1 MITTYLRKKYKVF
14 LKTKGKVC
22 YNFNGVDIMP
32 YVALY
37 RKYRPKKFDDVI
49 GQKVTV
55 EILKNSIINN
65 KISHAY
71 LFNGPRGT
79 GKTSVAK
86 IFAKSVNCLNNKNGN
101 ACGTCEL
108 CKKIQENDV
117 DIIEIDAASNN
128 GVEEIREIRSKVKL
142 LPAVAKY
149 KVYIIDEVH
158 MLSTGAFN
166 ALLKTL
172 EEPPSH
178 VIFILATTEIHKIP
192 LTILSRCQRFDFNKV
207 NSEEMFAKL
216 KQICKLEKKDISDNI
231 LKLIVKLSDGGC
243 RDAVN
248 LLDQVLSLSS
258 ENITED
264 EIYDMQGITSED
276 KIIDFLN
283 TILENDIVGGMKF
296 LDSFVNSG
304 KNLNGIVEQLLIL
317 LHNIAIANTVDN
329 FFQGDSQKKYM
340 AINVNLENI
349 KILTNILI
357 ELENQMNKSTN
368 QRNLF
373 ETYYIYMSSVIN
385 DCKTNVSN
393 NFVNLVK
400 NSKQTPKKELK
411 ECSSENG
418 ESVNT
423 DFNLLKKIRI
433 NNILATANKEE
444 LIKINHDYE
453 RINDFI
459 ANKVYNNIAALLL
472 SGKVVAA
479 SSEYLLF
486 SFDDKSLVKVFLSNL
501 EKIEKFLYEIYN
513 NEYKVMSVDSNEWVN
528 IKNEF
533 IINKKNKVVYEILPE
548 LDVLQNQNK
557 KNTKFESI
565 TNNIFGDEVE
575 TIN

>member
-1 MITTYLRKKYKVF
+1 
-14 LKTKGKVC
+14 
-22 YNFNGVDIMP
+22 MP

-86 IFAKSVNCLNNKNGN
+86 IFARSVNCLNNKNGN

-243 RDAVN
+243 RDAIN

-329 FFQGDSQKKYM
+329 FFQGDSQKKYI
-340 AINVNLENI
+340 AINVSLENI

-393 NFVNLVK
+393 NFVSLVK

-411 ECSSENG
+411 ECLSENG

-433 NNILATANKEE
+433 NNILATANKQE

-533 IINKKNKVVYEILPE
+533 IINKKNKVMYEILPE

>member
-1 MITTYLRKKYKVF
+1 
-14 LKTKGKVC
+14 
-22 YNFNGVDIMP
+22 MP

-86 IFAKSVNCLNNKNGN
+86 IFARSVNCLNNKNGN

-243 RDAVN
+243 RDAIN

-329 FFQGDSQKKYM
+329 FFQGDSQKKYI

-411 ECSSENG
+411 ECLSENG

>member
-1 MITTYLRKKYKVF
+1 
-14 LKTKGKVC
+14 
-22 YNFNGVDIMP
+22 MP

-243 RDAVN
+243 RDAIN

-329 FFQGDSQKKYM
+329 FFQGDSQKKYI

-393 NFVNLVK
+393 NFENLVK

-411 ECSSENG
+411 ECLSENG

>member
-243 RDAVN
+243 RDAIN

-329 FFQGDSQKKYM
+329 FFQADSQKKYI

-411 ECSSENG
+411 ECLSENG

>member
-1 MITTYLRKKYKVF
+1 
-14 LKTKGKVC
+14 
-22 YNFNGVDIMP
+22 MP

-86 IFAKSVNCLNNKNGN
+86 IFARSVNCLNNKNGN

-243 RDAVN
+243 RDAIN

-329 FFQGDSQKKYM
+329 FFQADSQKKYI
-340 AINVNLENI
+340 AINVSLENI

-411 ECSSENG
+411 ECLSENG

-533 IINKKNKVVYEILPE
+533 IINKKNNVVYEILPE

>member
-1 MITTYLRKKYKVF
+1 
-14 LKTKGKVC
+14 
-22 YNFNGVDIMP
+22 MP

-243 RDAVN
+243 RDAIN

-283 TILENDIVGGMKF
+283 IILENDIVGGMKF

-329 FFQGDSQKKYM
+329 FFQADSQKKYI
-340 AINVNLENI
+340 AINVSLENI

-411 ECSSENG
+411 ECLSEYG

>member
-1 MITTYLRKKYKVF
+1 
-14 LKTKGKVC
+14 
-22 YNFNGVDIMP
+22 MP

-86 IFAKSVNCLNNKNGN
+86 IFARSVNCLNNKNGN

-243 RDAVN
+243 RDAIN

-329 FFQGDSQKKYM
+329 FFQGDSQKKYI

-411 ECSSENG
+411 ECLSENG

-533 IINKKNKVVYEILPE
+533 IINKKNKVMYEILPE

>member
-1 MITTYLRKKYKVF
+1 
-14 LKTKGKVC
+14 
-22 YNFNGVDIMP
+22 MP

-86 IFAKSVNCLNNKNGN
+86 IFARSVNCFNNKNGN

-243 RDAVN
+243 RDAIN

-329 FFQGDSQKKYM
+329 FFQADSQKKYI
-340 AINVNLENI
+340 AINVSLENI

-357 ELENQMNKSTN
+357 ELENQMNKSAN

-411 ECSSENG
+411 ECLSEYG

>member
-1 MITTYLRKKYKVF
+1 
-14 LKTKGKVC
+14 
-22 YNFNGVDIMP
+22 MP

-86 IFAKSVNCLNNKNGN
+86 IFARSVNCLNNKNGD

-243 RDAVN
+243 RDAIN

-329 FFQGDSQKKYM
+329 FFQADSQKKYI
-340 AINVNLENI
+340 AINVSLENI

-411 ECSSENG
+411 ECLSEYG

>member
-1 MITTYLRKKYKVF
+1 
-14 LKTKGKVC
+14 
-22 YNFNGVDIMP
+22 MP

-86 IFAKSVNCLNNKNGN
+86 IFARSVNCLNNKNGN

-216 KQICKLEKKDISDNI
+216 KQICKFEKKDISDNI

-243 RDAVN
+243 RDAIN

-329 FFQGDSQKKYM
+329 FFQGDSQKKYI
-340 AINVNLENI
+340 AINVSLENI

-393 NFVNLVK
+393 NFLNLVK

-411 ECSSENG
+411 ECLSENG

-433 NNILATANKEE
+433 NNILATANKQE

-533 IINKKNKVVYEILPE
+533 IINKKNKVMYEILPE

>member
-1 MITTYLRKKYKVF
+1 
-14 LKTKGKVC
+14 
-22 YNFNGVDIMP
+22 MP

-86 IFAKSVNCLNNKNGN
+86 IFARSVNCLNNKNGN

-216 KQICKLEKKDISDNI
+216 KQICNFEKKDISDNI

-243 RDAVN
+243 RDAIN

-264 EIYDMQGITSED
+264 EIYDMQGIIAED
-276 KIIDFLN
+276 KVIDLLN
-283 TILENDIVGGMKF
+283 TILENDIIGGMKS
-296 LDSFVNSG
+296 LDNFVNSG

-329 FFQGDSQKKYM
+329 YFQIDVQKKYL
-340 AINVNLENI
+340 AINISLENI
-349 KILTNILI
+349 KILTNVLI

-385 DCKTNVSN
+385 DSKTNVSN
-393 NFVNLVK
+393 NVVSFAE
-400 NSKQTPKKELK
+400 NSKQKPKKELK
-411 ECSSENG
+411 ESLTENSEI
-418 ESVNT
+418 VNH

-479 SSEYLLF
+479 SPDYLLF

-501 EKIEKFLYEIYN
+501 ERIEKFLYEIYN
-513 NEYKVMSVDSNEWVN
+513 NEYKVMSVDSKEWFN

-533 IINKKNKVVYEILPE
+533 IINKKNNVVYEILPE
-548 LDVLQNQNK
+548 LDVVKNQNK

>member
-1 MITTYLRKKYKVF
+1 
-14 LKTKGKVC
+14 
-22 YNFNGVDIMP
+22 MP

-86 IFAKSVNCLNNKNGN
+86 IFARSVNCLNNKNGD

-207 NSEEMFAKL
+207 NSEEMFVKL

-243 RDAVN
+243 RDAIN

-283 TILENDIVGGMKF
+283 IILENDIVGGMKF

-329 FFQGDSQKKYM
+329 FFQGDSQKKYI
-340 AINVNLENI
+340 AINVSLENI

-411 ECSSENG
+411 ECLSENG

>member
-1 MITTYLRKKYKVF
+1 
-14 LKTKGKVC
+14 
-22 YNFNGVDIMP
+22 MP

-55 EILKNSIINN
+55 EILKNSIISN

-86 IFAKSVNCLNNKNGN
+86 IFARSVNCLNNKNGN

-243 RDAVN
+243 RDAIN

-329 FFQGDSQKKYM
+329 FFQADSQKKYI
-340 AINVNLENI
+340 AINVSLENI

-411 ECSSENG
+411 ECLSENG

>member
-1 MITTYLRKKYKVF
+1 
-14 LKTKGKVC
+14 
-22 YNFNGVDIMP
+22 MP

-86 IFAKSVNCLNNKNGN
+86 IFARSVNCLNNKNGN

-128 GVEEIREIRSKVKL
+128 GVEEIREIRSKIKL

-243 RDAVN
+243 RDAIN

-283 TILENDIVGGMKF
+283 TILKNDIVGGMKF

-329 FFQGDSQKKYM
+329 FFQADSQKKYI

-393 NFVNLVK
+393 NFENLVK

-411 ECSSENG
+411 ECLSENG

>member
-1 MITTYLRKKYKVF
+1 
-14 LKTKGKVC
+14 
-22 YNFNGVDIMP
+22 MP

-86 IFAKSVNCLNNKNGN
+86 IFARSVNCLNNKNGD

-243 RDAVN
+243 RDAIN

-329 FFQGDSQKKYM
+329 FFQADSQKKYI
-340 AINVNLENI
+340 AINVSLENI

-411 ECSSENG
+411 ECLSENG

-479 SSEYLLF
+479 SPDYLLF

-533 IINKKNKVVYEILPE
+533 IINKKNKVMYEILPE

>member
-1 MITTYLRKKYKVF
+1 
-14 LKTKGKVC
+14 
-22 YNFNGVDIMP
+22 MP

-243 RDAVN
+243 RDAIN

-304 KNLNGIVEQLLIL
+304 KNLNGIIEQLLIL

-329 FFQGDSQKKYM
+329 FFQGDSQKKYI
-340 AINVNLENI
+340 AINVSLENI

-393 NFVNLVK
+393 NFVSLVK

-411 ECSSENG
+411 ECLSENG

-433 NNILATANKEE
+433 NNILATANKQE

>member
-243 RDAVN
+243 RDAIN

-329 FFQGDSQKKYM
+329 FFQGDSQKKYI

>member
-1 MITTYLRKKYKVF
+1 
-14 LKTKGKVC
+14 
-22 YNFNGVDIMP
+22 MP

-86 IFAKSVNCLNNKNGN
+86 IFARSVNCLNNKNGN

-243 RDAVN
+243 RDAIN

-329 FFQGDSQKKYM
+329 YFQIDVQKKYI
-340 AINVNLENI
+340 AINVSLENI

-411 ECSSENG
+411 ECLSENG

-479 SSEYLLF
+479 SPDYLLF

>member
-1 MITTYLRKKYKVF
+1 MT
-14 LKTKGKVC
+14 
-22 YNFNGVDIMP
+22 

-49 GQKVTV
+49 GQRVTV

-86 IFAKSVNCLNNKNGN
+86 IFARSVNCLNNQNGN
-101 ACGTCEL
+101 ACTTCDL

-142 LPAVAKY
+142 LPTIAKY

-216 KQICKLEKKDISDNI
+216 KRICELEKKNISDDI

-243 RDAVN
+243 RDAIN

-258 ENITED
+258 DDITED
-264 EIYDMQGITSED
+264 EIYNMQGILSED
-276 KIIDFLN
+276 KVIDFLM
-283 TILENDIVGGMKF
+283 TISENNIVSGMKY
-296 LDSFVNSG
+296 LDNFVNSG
-304 KNLNGIVEQLLIL
+304 KNLNSIVEQLLVL
-317 LHNIAIANTVDN
+317 LRNVAIAKSVDD
-329 FFQGDSQKKYM
+329 FFQEDIHKKYLS
-340 AINVNLENI
+340 IDLSLENI

-357 ELENQMNKSTN
+357 ELENQMSKSTN
-368 QRNLF
+368 QKNLF
-373 ETYYIYMSSVIN
+373 EIYYIYMSSVVNNCKTITPIN
-385 DCKTNVSN
+385 D
-393 NFVNLVK
+393 VNLIENNEKKVEVEQEL
-400 NSKQTPKKELK
+400 KQTFIQKDETVK
-411 ECSSENG
+411 C
-418 ESVNT
+418 
-423 DFNLLKKIRI
+423 DFDLLKKIRI
-433 NNILATANKEE
+433 NNVLATANKEE
-444 LIKINHDYE
+444 LIKINQDYE

-479 SSEYLLF
+479 SPDYLLF

-513 NEYKVMSVDSNEWVN
+513 NEYKVMSVDSKEWFN

-533 IINKKNKVVYEILPE
+533 IINKKNNVVYEILPE
-548 LDVLQNQNK
+548 LDVVKNQNK

>member
-1 MITTYLRKKYKVF
+1 
-14 LKTKGKVC
+14 
-22 YNFNGVDIMP
+22 MP

-86 IFAKSVNCLNNKNGN
+86 IFARSVNCLNNKNGN

-216 KQICKLEKKDISDNI
+216 NQICKLEKKDISDNI

-243 RDAVN
+243 RDAIN

-329 FFQGDSQKKYM
+329 FFQGDSQKKYI

-393 NFVNLVK
+393 NFVKLVK

>member
-1 MITTYLRKKYKVF
+1 
-14 LKTKGKVC
+14 
-22 YNFNGVDIMP
+22 MP

-243 RDAVN
+243 RDAIN

-329 FFQGDSQKKYM
+329 FFQADSQKKYI
-340 AINVNLENI
+340 AINVSLENI

-411 ECSSENG
+411 ECLSENG

>member
-1 MITTYLRKKYKVF
+1 
-14 LKTKGKVC
+14 
-22 YNFNGVDIMP
+22 MP

-243 RDAVN
+243 RDAIN

-329 FFQGDSQKKYM
+329 FFQGDSQKKYI
-340 AINVNLENI
+340 AINVSLENI

-393 NFVNLVK
+393 NFVSLVK

-411 ECSSENG
+411 ECLSENG

-533 IINKKNKVVYEILPE
+533 INNKKNKVVYEILPE

>member
-1 MITTYLRKKYKVF
+1 
-14 LKTKGKVC
+14 
-22 YNFNGVDIMP
+22 MP

-207 NSEEMFAKL
+207 NSEEMFVKL

-243 RDAVN
+243 RDAIN

-329 FFQGDSQKKYM
+329 FFQGDSQNKYI

-411 ECSSENG
+411 ECLSENG
-418 ESVNT
+418 EIVNT

>member
-1 MITTYLRKKYKVF
+1 
-14 LKTKGKVC
+14 
-22 YNFNGVDIMP
+22 MP

-243 RDAVN
+243 RDAIN

-329 FFQGDSQKKYM
+329 FFQGDSQKKYI

-411 ECSSENG
+411 ECLSENG

>member
-1 MITTYLRKKYKVF
+1 
-14 LKTKGKVC
+14 
-22 YNFNGVDIMP
+22 MP

-86 IFAKSVNCLNNKNGN
+86 IFARSVNCLNNKNGN
-101 ACGTCEL
+101 ACGRCEL

-158 MLSTGAFN
+158 MLSIGAFN

-411 ECSSENG
+411 ECLSENG

>member
-1 MITTYLRKKYKVF
+1 
-14 LKTKGKVC
+14 
-22 YNFNGVDIMP
+22 MP

-86 IFAKSVNCLNNKNGN
+86 IFARSVNCLNNKNGN

-243 RDAVN
+243 RDAIN

-329 FFQGDSQKKYM
+329 FFQGDSQKKYI

-411 ECSSENG
+411 ECWSENG

>member
-1 MITTYLRKKYKVF
+1 
-14 LKTKGKVC
+14 
-22 YNFNGVDIMP
+22 MP

-86 IFAKSVNCLNNKNGN
+86 IFARSVNCLNNKNGN

-128 GVEEIREIRSKVKL
+128 GVEEIREIRSKIKL

-243 RDAVN
+243 RDAIN

-283 TILENDIVGGMKF
+283 TILKNDIVGGMKF

-329 FFQGDSQKKYM
+329 FFQADSQKKYI

-357 ELENQMNKSTN
+357 ELENQMNKSIN

-393 NFVNLVK
+393 NFENLVK

-411 ECSSENG
+411 ECLSENG

>member
-1 MITTYLRKKYKVF
+1 
-14 LKTKGKVC
+14 
-22 YNFNGVDIMP
+22 MP

-86 IFAKSVNCLNNKNGN
+86 IFARSVNCLNNKNGN

-216 KQICKLEKKDISDNI
+216 NQICKLEKKDISDNI

-243 RDAVN
+243 RDAIN

-329 FFQGDSQKKYM
+329 FFQGDSQKKYI

-400 NSKQTPKKELK
+400 NRKQTPKKELK

>member
-1 MITTYLRKKYKVF
+1 M
-14 LKTKGKVC
+14 
-22 YNFNGVDIMP
+22 
-32 YVALY
+32 
-37 RKYRPKKFDDVI
+37 
-49 GQKVTV
+49 
-55 EILKNSIINN
+55 
-65 KISHAY
+65 
-71 LFNGPRGT
+71 
-79 GKTSVAK
+79 
-86 IFAKSVNCLNNKNGN
+86 
-101 ACGTCEL
+101 
-108 CKKIQENDV
+108 
-117 DIIEIDAASNN
+117 
-128 GVEEIREIRSKVKL
+128 
-142 LPAVAKY
+142 
-149 KVYIIDEVH
+149 
-158 MLSTGAFN
+158 
-166 ALLKTL
+166 
-172 EEPPSH
+172 
-178 VIFILATTEIHKIP
+178 
-192 LTILSRCQRFDFNKV
+192 
-207 NSEEMFAKL
+207 
-216 KQICKLEKKDISDNI
+216 
-231 LKLIVKLSDGGC
+231 IVKLSDGGC
-243 RDAVN
+243 RDAIN

-329 FFQGDSQKKYM
+329 FFQVDSQNKYI

-411 ECSSENG
+411 ECLSENG

>member
-1 MITTYLRKKYKVF
+1 
-14 LKTKGKVC
+14 
-22 YNFNGVDIMP
+22 MP

-86 IFAKSVNCLNNKNGN
+86 IFARSVNCLNNKNGN
-101 ACGTCEL
+101 ACDSCDL

-216 KQICKLEKKDISDNI
+216 KQICNFEKKDISDNI

-243 RDAVN
+243 RDAIN

-264 EIYDMQGITSED
+264 EIYDMQGIIAED
-276 KIIDFLN
+276 KVIDLLN
-283 TILENDIVGGMKF
+283 TILENDIIGGMKS
-296 LDSFVNSG
+296 LDNFVNSG

-329 FFQGDSQKKYM
+329 YFQIDVQKKYL
-340 AINVNLENI
+340 AINISLENI
-349 KILTNILI
+349 KILTNVLI

-385 DCKTNVSN
+385 DSKTNVSN
-393 NFVNLVK
+393 NVVSFAE
-400 NSKQTPKKELK
+400 NSKQKPKKELK
-411 ECSSENG
+411 ESLTENSEI
-418 ESVNT
+418 VNH

-479 SSEYLLF
+479 SPDYLLF

-501 EKIEKFLYEIYN
+501 ERIEKFLYEIYN
-513 NEYKVMSVDSNEWVN
+513 NEYKVMSVDSKEWFN

-533 IINKKNKVVYEILPE
+533 IINKKNNVVYEILPE
-548 LDVLQNQNK
+548 LDVVKNQNK

>member
-1 MITTYLRKKYKVF
+1 
-14 LKTKGKVC
+14 
-22 YNFNGVDIMP
+22 MP

-86 IFAKSVNCLNNKNGN
+86 IFARSVNCLNNKNGN

-243 RDAVN
+243 RDAIN

-329 FFQGDSQKKYM
+329 YFQIDVQKKYI
-340 AINVNLENI
+340 AINVSLENI

-411 ECSSENG
+411 ECLSENG

-479 SSEYLLF
+479 SPDYLLF

-513 NEYKVMSVDSNEWVN
+513 NEYKVISVDSKEWFN

-533 IINKKNKVVYEILPE
+533 IINKKNNVVYEILPE
-548 LDVLQNQNK
+548 LDVVKNQNK